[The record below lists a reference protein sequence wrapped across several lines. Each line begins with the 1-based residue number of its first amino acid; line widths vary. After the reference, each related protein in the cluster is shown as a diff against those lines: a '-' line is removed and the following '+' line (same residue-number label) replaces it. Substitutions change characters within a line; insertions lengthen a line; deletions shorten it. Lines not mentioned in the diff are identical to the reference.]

1 VCILGAAEDCLFV
14 VLLAGWIRL
23 IPNLFLQSGQ
33 DALAFTGPLVSHRL
47 AVWKNLERRAQFQM
61 WRRGGKLD
69 GLVET
74 PVVCPVVTPELVGFA
89 PDALQERLLFCEEK
103 QVILN
108 CSRQWGKSSV
118 TALRAAM
125 VATRKAESTVVA
137 MSPSARQSGEFL
149 RKVREFL
156 GKAGMVKLRKDGVNE
171 MSILLP
177 NGSRIIALPGVEGTM
192 RGFSAVDLLIVDEA
206 AQVRDTQYLA
216 AQPMLAVK
224 DGAVWLLSTPFGAR
238 GFFWKEWML
247 GGEGWMRIEAKAP
260 DCARLSSA
268 FLERQKLQMG
278 EDWYRQEYLCEFVGA
293 ENAPFRE
300 ELIAAC
306 YRDGVEG
313 LF

>member
-1 VCILGAAEDCLFV
+1 MPFCFFV
-14 VLLAGWIRL
+14 FGWFALIR
-23 IPNLFLQSGQ
+23 NLFLESGR
-33 DALAFTGPLVSHRL
+33 DGVGGTAPLESHRA
-47 AVWKNLERRAQFQM
+47 AVLKNMERNAQLHLQ
-61 WRRGGKLD
+61 WRWLRGAGK
-69 GLVET
+69 VAAAEM
-74 PVVCPVVTPELVGFA
+74 PVVCPVVSPELVGFV
-89 PDALQERLLFCEEK
+89 PDAVQESLLFCEEK

-125 VATRKAESTVVA
+125 VATRAAEATVVA

-156 GKAGMVKLRKDGVNE
+156 GKAGMGKMRMDGVNE

-206 AQVRDTQYLA
+206 AQVKDGQYYA

-224 DGAVWLLSTPFGAR
+224 DGAVWLLSTPYGAR
-238 GFFWKEWML
+238 GFFWKEWAM
-247 GGEGWMRIEAKAP
+247 GGEGWVRIEAKAT
-260 DCARLSSA
+260 DCARLSAA
-268 FLERQKLQMG
+268 FLARQRMQMS

-293 ENAPFRE
+293 ENAPFRQ
-300 ELIAAC
+300 ELIEAC

>member
-1 VCILGAAEDCLFV
+1 
-14 VLLAGWIRL
+14 L
-23 IPNLFLQSGQ
+23 IQNLFLESGR
-33 DALAFTGPLVSHRL
+33 DGVGGTAPLESHR
-47 AVWKNLERRAQFQM
+47 AVVLKNMERNAQLRSL
-61 WRRGGKLD
+61 RRTGKVA
-69 GLVET
+69 GAEM
-74 PVVCPVVTPELVGFA
+74 PVVCPVVTPELVGFV
-89 PDALQERLLFCEEK
+89 PDAVQESLLFCEEK

-125 VATRKAESTVVA
+125 VATRAAEATVVA

-149 RKVREFL
+149 RKVQEFL
-156 GKAGMVKLRKDGVNE
+156 GKAGLCKTGLGKLRTDGVNE

-206 AQVRDTQYLA
+206 AQVKDGQYYA

-238 GFFWKEWML
+238 GFFWKEWAM
-247 GGEGWMRIEAKAP
+247 GGEGWVRIEAKAT
-260 DCARLSSA
+260 DCARLSAA
-268 FLERQKLQMG
+268 FLARQRVQMS

-293 ENAPFRE
+293 ENAPFRQ
-300 ELIAAC
+300 ELIEAC